1 MNFQEAV
8 QSVFSN
14 YAKFRG
20 RACRSEF
27 WWFQLFLLLGGIVAG
42 LLNLFANTNF
52 LGGSPLAM
60 LFWLA
65 TIISRSRRHG
75 AQASRY
81 RFKRVV
87 DFARLDPAHRH
98 GRVDR
103 LVVPGGLEGL
113 QPVWARSAS
122 AGADQAD
129 RFVAREQIK
138 QLPQRLPARRLQ
150 FRIACEHQRRIVA
163 RRR

>member
-87 DFARLDPAHRH
+87 DFARLDPAYRH
-98 GRVDR
+98 DR
-103 LVVPGGLEGL
+103 IIVWWCLEGSKGYNRFGPDPL
-113 QPVWARSAS
+113 QPALTRLTAS
-122 AGADQAD
+122 SRAN
-129 RFVAREQIK
+129 R
-138 QLPQRLPARRLQ
+138 
-150 FRIACEHQRRIVA
+150 
-163 RRR
+163 

>member
-42 LLNLFANTNF
+42 LLKLFANTNF

-65 TIISRSRRHG
+65 AIIPDLAVTVRRLHDTDSSG
-75 AQASRY
+75 WWILLGLIPLIGM
-81 RFKRVV
+81 VV
-87 DFARLDPAHRH
+87 LI
-98 GRVDR
+98 VWWC
-103 LVVPGGLEGL
+103 LEGSKGYNRFGPDPL
-113 QPVWARSAS
+113 QPALTRLTAS
-122 AGADQAD
+122 SRAN
-129 RFVAREQIK
+129 R
-138 QLPQRLPARRLQ
+138 
-150 FRIACEHQRRIVA
+150 
-163 RRR
+163 

>member
-42 LLNLFANTNF
+42 LLDLFANTNF

-65 TIISRSRRHG
+65 AIIPDLAVTVRRLHDTDSSG
-75 AQASRY
+75 WWILLGLIPLIGM
-81 RFKRVV
+81 VV
-87 DFARLDPAHRH
+87 LI
-98 GRVDR
+98 VWWC
-103 LVVPGGLEGL
+103 LEGSKGYNRFGPEPP
-113 QPVWARSAS
+113 QPALTRLTAS
-122 AGADQAD
+122 SRAN
-129 RFVAREQIK
+129 R
-138 QLPQRLPARRLQ
+138 
-150 FRIACEHQRRIVA
+150 
-163 RRR
+163 